1 MQSFF
6 RHVAA
11 RRGLVLALAALLAIG
26 GAVNLGGLSV
36 DAVPDISPKQ
46 VMVLTQAKGLGPLE
60 AERLV
65 TFPIETAM
73 AGIPGMEA
81 IRSTSRFGLSAVYV
95 TFRDGIDVNTAR
107 TLVAERLKTALANM
121 PPGVGTPQMGPV
133 ATGLG
138 EVYQFEVVGPGY
150 TPMQLRRILQWQIAP
165 KLKLAPG
172 VTDVNIYGG
181 QLETFEV
188 QVHADAL
195 RRYGL
200 TLQQVFDAVQTN
212 NAARGGAYV
221 DHHDEQQIVRGLG
234 LVKDPKDLGDIVLA
248 TGPGGVPITV
258 ATVGSVVRA
267 PAVRLGA
274 VTHDGVGE
282 TVVGVAL
289 MLYGDNA
296 SDVVTAIKAEVE
308 KLGSQLPPGVAI
320 RPYYDRSALVD
331 RTIHT
336 VAHNLLE
343 GAVLVVV
350 VLLLT
355 LGDLRAGLIVASAI
369 PLSMLIAFAGMRVFG
384 ISANLMSLGAID
396 FGLIVDGAVVMIDN
410 VMSRS
415 GRSREPERTI
425 GDAAAEVARPIVFA
439 VSIIVLVYV
448 PILAL
453 QSVEGKM
460 FRPMAETVI
469 LALLGSLLLTMT
481 VVPALAATVLDLSR
495 KPRGE
500 TVLVRWTRRL
510 YTPALDL
517 CAAHPLPVSLAT
529 AALFGVS
536 VFFALG
542 LGGEFIPQLSE
553 GSIVVTSEKLPGIN
567 LDASLRTVTAIEKVV
582 RSFPEVTGVVSL
594 TGSAEIPTDPM
605 GVESTDSFI
614 ALKPRAEWEGAA
626 ASQDDLVG
634 QIDKALTEKVP
645 GVAFA
650 FSQPIQMRMEDL
662 LQGVKADVG
671 ILISGDDLGELHR
684 LADQVAGVVKG
695 ITGAADVKPEE
706 TGGMPYMTIRVN
718 REAVARYGMNVGEVL
733 NVVEAIG
740 GHDDGTVYQD
750 DDSETAITVRW
761 PASDRA
767 SVETIRNLPV
777 FDGAGR
783 VMPLSELAHIEVKEG
798 PAQIS
803 REALQ
808 RRTTVSVNLRGT
820 DAASFVKAA
829 QAAVTAKVKLPPGYA
844 IQWNGQFKTMQAADA
859 RLLVVVPAAMAAIF
873 LLLVFMFDDVRL
885 AGLIFLLVPVS
896 ASGGIL
902 ALVARGLPFSISA
915 AIGFIA
921 TFGIA
926 ILNGVVLAAYIESER
941 ARGRSAVE
949 AAREAAER
957 RLRPVMTT
965 ALVAALGFLPMAL
978 STGAGAE
985 VQRPLATVVIGGLTM
1000 ATALTLLVLP
1010 SLYPIVDRL
1019 FRRRSDRTTPG
1030 QDRELLKTAA
1040 E

>member
-6 RHVAA
+6 RFIAA
-11 RRGLVLALAALLAIG
+11 RRGLVLALAALLAIVG
-26 GAVNLGGLSV
+26 VMNLRGLSI

-65 TFPIETAM
+65 TFPIENAM
-73 AGIPGMEA
+73 AGVPDMEA

-95 TFRDGIDVNTAR
+95 TFRDGVDVNTAR
-107 TLVAERLKTALANM
+107 TLVAERLKTAEANM
-121 PPGVGTPQMGPV
+121 PQGVGTPQMGPV

-165 KLKLAPG
+165 KLKLVPG
-172 VTDVNIYGG
+172 VTDVNLYGG

-188 QVHADAL
+188 QIHADAL

-200 TLQQVFDAVQTN
+200 TLQQVFDAVSTN
-212 NAARGGAYV
+212 NAARGGAYI
-221 DHHDEQQIVRGLG
+221 DHDDEQQVVRGLG
-234 LVKDPKDLGDIVLA
+234 LVTDPKDLGDIVLA
-248 TGPGGVPITV
+248 TGSGGVPITV
-258 ATVGSVVRA
+258 STVGAVVRA
-267 PAVRLGA
+267 PMVRLGA

-296 SDVVTAIKAEVE
+296 SDVVAAIKTEVG
-308 KLGSQLPPGVAI
+308 KLGAQLPPGVAI
-320 RPYYDRSALVD
+320 KPYYDRSGLVD
-331 RTIHT
+331 RTIGT
-336 VAHNLLE
+336 VEHNLLE
-343 GAVLVVV
+343 GAVLVIA
-350 VLLLT
+350 VLLFT
-355 LGDLRAGLIVASAI
+355 LGDIRAGLIVASAI
-369 PLSMLIAFAGMRVFG
+369 PLSMLIAFAGMRFFG

-396 FGLIVDGAVVMIDN
+396 FGLIVDGAVVMVDN

-415 GRSREPERTI
+415 GRAHDPERTI
-425 GDAAAEVARPIVFA
+425 GEAAAEVARPIAFA
-439 VSIIVLVYV
+439 VTIIVIVYV
-448 PILAL
+448 PILSL
-453 QSVEGKM
+453 QAVEGKM

-481 VVPALAATVLDLSR
+481 VIPALAATVLDLSR

-500 TVLVRWTRRL
+500 TWLVRGVRRA
-510 YTPALDL
+510 YTPALTF
-517 CAAHPLPVSLAT
+517 CSAHPLPVSLVTMAV
-529 AALFGVS
+529 FGVS
-536 VFFALG
+536 VVLATG

-582 RSFPEVTGVVSL
+582 RSFPEVTSVVSL

-605 GVESTDSFI
+605 GVESTDSFV
-614 ALKPRAEWEGAA
+614 ALKPRSQWNGAA
-626 ASQDDLVG
+626 VSQADLVG
-634 QIDKALTEKVP
+634 QIEAALTDKVP
-645 GVAFA
+645 GVAFS

-671 ILISGDDLGELHR
+671 ILISGDDLDTLHR
-684 LADQVAGVVKG
+684 LGDEVAKVVQG
-695 ITGAADVKPEE
+695 IKGAADVKPEE
-706 TGGMPYMTIRVN
+706 TGGMPYLTIRAN
-718 REAVARYGMNVGEVL
+718 REAIARYGMNVGEML
-733 NVVEAIG
+733 NVIDAIG
-740 GHDDGTVYQD
+740 GHDDGTVYEED
-750 DDSETAITVRW
+750 NSETTITVRW

-767 SVETIRNLPV
+767 SVEKIRDLPV
-777 FDGAGR
+777 FDGTGR
-783 VMPLSELAHIEVKEG
+783 VMPLSELAHIDVKEG

-829 QAAVTAKVKLPPGYA
+829 QAAVAAQVKLPPGYSIA
-844 IQWNGQFKTMQAADA
+844 WNGQFKNMQAADA
-859 RLLVVVPAAMAAIF
+859 RLMLVVPVAMAAIF
-873 LLLVFMFDDVRL
+873 LLLVFMFDDLRL

-926 ILNGVVLAAYIESER
+926 ILNGVVLAAYVKSER
-941 ARGRSAVE
+941 VRGRSAAE

-957 RLRPVMTT
+957 RLRPVLTT
-965 ALVAALGFLPMAL
+965 ALVAALGFLPMAV

-985 VQRPLATVVIGGLTM
+985 VQRPLATVVIGGLIM

-1010 SLYPIVDRL
+1010 TLYPFVDGL
-1019 FRRRSDRTTPG
+1019 FRGRPERREPG
-1030 QDRELLKTAA
+1030 EPMRMAA